1 MISAVLT
8 GNIGK
13 DARVGDAGGTPVVNV
28 TVASRRYEKG
38 TEHTDWVDVAFFGQR
53 AEKLAQYLTKGSRIA
68 ARGTVHVR
76 EYMHN
81 NEKRYA
87 LTMRADDIELLGGGE
102 QKSANNNG
110 RTPSGNQNTGYDG
123 PNADDLGF

>member
-13 DARVGDAGGTPVVNV
+13 DARVGDASGTPVVNV
-28 TVASRRYEKG
+28 TVASRRFEKG
-38 TEHTDWVDVAFFGQR
+38 AEHTDWVDVAFFGQR

-68 ARGTVHVR
+68 VRGTVHVR

-102 QKSANNNG
+102 QKPANNNG
-110 RTPSGNQNTGYDG
+110 RPPSGNQNTGYSG
-123 PNADDLGF
+123 PSADDLPF